1 MEKHKKGVFGP
12 KNPSNHLLIFI
23 DDLNMPIKEKFGAQP
38 SLEMMRQIMDS
49 NGFYNNKTLEF
60 TNIVRQLFLCSMGTP
75 GGGRSLPSMRL
86 LRHFNLVNFPNMSKE
101 TMTRIYSSILDWG
114 FVSYNS
120 LWQKQ
125 IKIITELTIK
135 TYLKAVETL
144 LPLPRK
150 AHYLFNMRQVS
161 EIISGLLSIPPE
173 VVEP

>member
-1 MEKHKKGVFGP
+1 
-12 KNPSNHLLIFI
+12 
-23 DDLNMPIKEKFGAQP
+23 MPIKEKFGAQP